1 MDLIRRCRAGDEEAF
16 AILFDQ
22 YKNLVYKTAYLL
34 LDSSED
40 AEDALQEVF
49 LQVHRSLARF
59 DPAKGNLTTW
69 LYRLTVNHC
78 LNRRRKGRSAP
89 LPLDDAL
96 LSSVP
101 HDGPSPDDQIDER
114 EALRHALAQLTEKQR
129 TLVILRYYG
138 GLSYAEIAQVLD
150 IPVGTVRSRLNQ
162 ATRML
167 RKRMQ
172 ATPAGHLAPS
182 PFRL

>member
-1 MDLIRRCRAGDEEAF
+1 MDPIHRCQAGDEAAF
-16 AILFDQ
+16 AVLFDQ
-22 YKNLVYKTAYLL
+22 YKNLVYKTAYLML
-34 LDSSED
+34 GSTED

-59 DPAKGNLTTW
+59 DPTKGNFTTW
-69 LYRLTVNHC
+69 LHRLTVNHC
-78 LNRRRKGRSAP
+78 LNRRRKSRLAP
-89 LPLDDAL
+89 LPLDDAVL
-96 LSSVP
+96 PSLSQR
-101 HDGPSPDDQIDER
+101 GPSPDDQMDER

-150 IPVGTVRSRLNQ
+150 IPTGTVRSRLNQ

-172 ATPAGHLAPS
+172 AAPASHLAPS